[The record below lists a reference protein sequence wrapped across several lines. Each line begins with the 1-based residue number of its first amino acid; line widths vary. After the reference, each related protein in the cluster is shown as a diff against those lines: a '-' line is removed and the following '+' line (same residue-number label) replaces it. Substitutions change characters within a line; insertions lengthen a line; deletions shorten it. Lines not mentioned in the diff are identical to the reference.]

1 MSPSNPKTCE
11 MSGGL
16 PHLGLANARDAIYM
30 LAAVEQ
36 AFEIRL
42 GDAERQFESVGDL
55 HRRVRDKL
63 AARSEVPE
71 DLWPRLV
78 KIIAHE
84 TGAPADGITD
94 TTEFLDDTPPPSRMA
109 AFGQAVAYLA
119 ALGAIAALF
128 GWLGQAWN

>member
-1 MSPSNPKTCE
+1 MSNDHA
-11 MSGGL
+11 
-16 PHLGLANARDAIYM
+16 HLGLANARDALYM

-36 AFEIRL
+36 AFEITL
-42 GDAERQFESVGDL
+42 GDSERQFETVGDL

-63 AARSEVPE
+63 AARGEVPE

-94 TTEFLDDTPPPSRMA
+94 TTALLDDTPPPSNLA
-109 AFGQAVAYLA
+109 ILGQAVAYLA
-119 ALGAIAALF
+119 ALGFVAALF
-128 GWLGQAWN
+128 GWLGTAWD